1 MTRERF
7 IKMIQAEQEALRRFL
22 LALCCGNR
30 EEADDIAQDALV
42 KAYLSIDKYEE
53 RGKCTA
59 WLYRVA
65 YTTFLDASRSR
76 RNLQPLDALAA
87 HADTTFSADRDFRYQ
102 PLYMAL
108 EQLPPKER
116 SAILLYY
123 IKGYS
128 IREIADIVEATEDAV
143 KKQLS
148 RGRDKLKTLLK
159 DE

>member
-7 IKMIQAEQEALRRFL
+7 IKMVQAEQEALRRFL

-76 RNLQPLDALAA
+76 FNLQPLEALAA
-87 HADTTFSADRDFRYQ
+87 HADTNFCADRDFRYQ